1 MLNHVGTKEI
11 ETDRLLLRQ
20 FREGDAGD
28 MYQNWASDEEVTK
41 FLTWPTHKE
50 LTVSERILEDWVAK
64 NKELQN
70 YQWAITLKNTGEVIG
85 SFSIMNIDNHN
96 ESCEAGYCIG
106 RKWWNQG
113 LMTEAL
119 QAVIRFCFT
128 EVGFIRVAAR
138 HEIHNV
144 ASGCVMK
151 KCGMEYEGTL
161 RKVLKNSKG
170 VLVDC
175 RYYSILRDET
185 E

>member
-11 ETDRLLLRQ
+11 ETERLLLRQ

-50 LTVSERILEDWVAK
+50 LTVSERVLADWVAG
-64 NKELQN
+64 NSEPEN
-70 YQWAITLKNTGEVIG
+70 YQWAITLKDTGEVIG
-85 SFSIMNIDNHN
+85 SFSIMHIDNHN

-119 QAVIRFCFT
+119 QAVIHFCFT
-128 EVGFIRVAAR
+128 EVGFQRVAAR

-161 RKVLKNSKG
+161 RKVLKNNKG
-170 VLVDC
+170 DLVDC
-175 RYYSILRDET
+175 RYYSILRDEM

>member
-11 ETDRLLLRQ
+11 ETDRLLLRP
-20 FREGDAGD
+20 FRVEDAGE

-41 FLTWPTHKE
+41 FLTWPTHKDPE
-50 LTVSERILEDWVAK
+50 LTKKLLEDWVAQYE
-64 NKELQN
+64 NPEN
-70 YQWAITLKNTGEVIG
+70 YQWAITLKSTGDVCG
-85 SFSIMNIDNHN
+85 SFGLMNIDNHN

-106 RKWWNQG
+106 KKWWNQG

-119 QAVIRFCFT
+119 QAVIRFAFT
-128 EVGFIRVAAR
+128 EVGFARFAAR
-138 HEIHNV
+138 HDIHNA

-151 KCGMEYEGTL
+151 KCGMQYEGTL

-175 RYYSILRDET
+175 RYYAILRE
-185 E
+185 EFQ